1 MTVWHIHSTSMYHP
15 YYKGKFYDGV
25 FSNLA
30 IAASIAMTFA
40 NEIAADLTRRWNDL
54 PKESYCT
61 FKTEKTSYGYDVEV
75 IRHFMRS
82 KDVRREVVIKITK
95 MNVY

>member
-30 IAASIAMTFA
+30 IAAAKRFVEIVWTAILEGTRGLTGTRSFA
-40 NEIAADLTRRWNDL
+40 SRPCVPAW
-54 PKESYCT
+54 CV
-61 FKTEKTSYGYDVEV
+61 YDCRVCSV
-75 IRHFMRS
+75 NRCIR
-82 KDVRREVVIKITK
+82 K
-95 MNVY
+95 MWPFV

>member
-61 FKTEKTSYGYDVEV
+61 FNIKEASYGYYIEV
-75 IRHFMRS
+75 IRHYMRS
-82 KDVRREVVIKITK
+82 KDVRCEVIVKITK